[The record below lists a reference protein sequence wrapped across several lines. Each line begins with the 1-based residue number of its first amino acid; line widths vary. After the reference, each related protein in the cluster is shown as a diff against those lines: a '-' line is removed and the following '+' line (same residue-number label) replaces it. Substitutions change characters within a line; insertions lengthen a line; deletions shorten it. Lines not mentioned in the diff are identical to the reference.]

1 MYVTFGDLFLF
12 VTMMVGVISLTVTLT
27 NRKKK

>member
-1 MYVTFGDLFLF
+1 MYVTFSDLFLF

>member
-1 MYVTFGDLFLF
+1 MVTFSDLFLF